1 MTADGARRPECGVQH
16 IYYARPHTARRA
28 SGPLTNNTDSH
39 ALARVAWSDAMFI
52 RVRPPCTPDHV
63 PSPHSTMELSTS
75 ERPFVRT
82 PRLPDKTRRR
92 WDSLQDDDW
101 PRCRVCLL
109 RPWVTMTGC
118 VYPLASSQS
127 LTSCFSPPPTGN
139 VISCRD
145 RPWVGGWP
153 SFSDQPTAS
162 TSTARALHD
171 APLHGASTSTL
182 GWPTLSL
189 ARTQLEGSGYLL
201 KTAGFKLLPHVCEV
215 SLKQNADDTFG
226 CRQYHLQR
234 SSGKGTERWVGRM
247 LPRIVEP
254 CHLKY
259 ISPLGWFWPPVG
271 IC

>member
-1 MTADGARRPECGVQH
+1 
-16 IYYARPHTARRA
+16 
-28 SGPLTNNTDSH
+28 
-39 ALARVAWSDAMFI
+39 
-52 RVRPPCTPDHV
+52 
-63 PSPHSTMELSTS
+63 MELSTS
-75 ERPFVRT
+75 DRPFVGT
-82 PRLPDKTRRR
+82 PRLPDNTRRR

-109 RPWVTMTGC
+109 GPWMTMTGC

-189 ARTQLEGSGYLL
+189 ARTHSKDQATCSKQPDSSCCPMCANSLSSKTLTTPSVVDNIICRDHPERRPNGGSGGCSRELW
-201 KTAGFKLLPHVCEV
+201 
-215 SLKQNADDTFG
+215 SL
-226 CRQYHLQR
+226 
-234 SSGKGTERWVGRM
+234 V
-247 LPRIVEP
+247 I
-254 CHLKY
+254 
-259 ISPLGWFWPPVG
+259 
-271 IC
+271 